1 MDLKGRGCLLSG
13 WKMQSPQMLISLDD
27 KQGEQIYWLQYIV
40 RDIHISNT
48 LTSNDIYSIYRFQM
62 LISGDDKQGGQ
73 IYWQRY
79 AFTMQCWSPDDHVCD
94 ETIDHVEYWQHC
106 IHSIA
111 AQIKLVC
118 KNLRIVAPMM
128 DFEWKLFA
136 ETVLWCISS
145 FSGPKI
151 TKLHL
156 YLAPPKN
163 TYVHSPQ
170 NSDKNFFLRQPVH
183 SIVFGT
189 CKTPNDT
196 DVQSCS

>member
-1 MDLKGRGCLLSG
+1 MAKDGLKGAWLV
-13 WKMQSPQMLISLDD
+13 
-27 KQGEQIYWLQYIV
+27 QGERIYWLQYIV
-40 RDIHISNT
+40 RDIYQIYW
-48 LTSNDIYSIYRFQM
+48 LLYIIYAIYSIYRFQM

-106 IHSIA
+106 LHSIA

-136 ETVLWCISS
+136 ETVLRCISS

-151 TKLHL
+151 TKWL
-156 YLAPPKN
+156 
-163 TYVHSPQ
+163 
-170 NSDKNFFLRQPVH
+170 

-189 CKTPNDT
+189 SKRYIRT
-196 DVQSCS
+196 